1 MFLTTAFVTVSCLAA
16 SELTLDK
23 VAPEQTVLAVS
34 FENLGEMMKRFED
47 NPAAE
52 KFMQM
57 DDLKDPLMAQMPD
70 PMSDAWEA
78 AMEDKSL
85 IEVAQDMRMG
95 MVLFPVVDQET
106 TAVTFGMTMYLD
118 LGESAESLG
127 KIWDEAMEESQS
139 SMPDDMKMELMEMGD
154 TEVIRIDIEQAEDMD
169 EEEDPFG
176 GRGRGRGRGMGMGLS
191 MEDASPKRFFM
202 VRVDENILVSSSRS
216 QMQRMLD
223 VLEGEDVDGGL
234 GALDSWKGVN
244 GFLGDSGFR
253 MVLLTNHLG
262 EMMEAMGQPFM
273 VNMAKPVVVAMFG
286 RIDAIGFNMES
297 AEAPALVTF
306 NMGAWIPEGKSG
318 LMKLMSRNSPR
329 EPIPGWLSADS
340 VSYGRLNFDFEG
352 VIPWLKDVI
361 NSNPMMAMQGGQ
373 AMEQMEPMMQK
384 FMDGMGSTVQMS
396 NSISYPLTAESLGNI
411 WAIDSKDA
419 KSFTDTLSEMAPQ
432 MGFEP
437 RDFQGHQIYSM
448 NTGGMLPGMS
458 SEIAIAVGGG
468 EIYMG
473 SMSSVE
479 QALRSVGSSTAD
491 ENAVAASFK
500 PIESMFSSEPVV
512 YWTVTDLARSMDANA
527 EVAQMQWSKEM
538 ESLRQEDPELAEELG
553 EMMEDE
559 AGPMAMFG
567 ELSEFIGLV
576 GYEVMSVENG
586 FKGTG
591 WVLSPAE

>member
-1 MFLTTAFVTVSCLAA
+1 MFLTTACLTVSCLAA

-23 VAPEQTVLAVS
+23 VAPEQTVFAIS
-34 FENLGEMMKRFED
+34 FEDLGDMMKRFED

-52 KFMQM
+52 KFMGM
-57 DDLKDPLMAQMPD
+57 DELKDPFMDQMPD
-70 PMSDAWEA
+70 PMSDALEA

-85 IEVAQDMRMG
+85 VEVAQDMRMG

-106 TAVTFGMTMYLD
+106 TAVSIGMTMYLD

-127 KIWDEAMEESQS
+127 KVWDEAMEESQS
-139 SMPDDMKMELMEMGD
+139 SMPDDMKMELLEIGD

-176 GRGRGRGRGMGMGLS
+176 GRGRGRGRGMGLS

-202 VRVDENILVSSSRS
+202 VRVDENILVSTSRS

-223 VLEGEDVDGGL
+223 VLEGEDVEGGL
-234 GALDSWKGVN
+234 GGLDSWKGVN

-262 EMMEAMGQPFM
+262 EMMESMGQPFL
-273 VNMAKPVVVAMFG
+273 VNMAKPMVIAMFG

-297 AEAPALVTF
+297 AEAPALATF
-306 NMGAWIPEGKSG
+306 NMGAWIPDGKEG

-329 EPIPGWLSADS
+329 EPIPGWLSAES
-340 VSYGRLNFDFEG
+340 VSYGRLNFDFDG
-352 VIPWLKDVI
+352 VIPWVKDVI
-361 NSNPMMAMQGGQ
+361 NSNPMMAMQGAQ

-396 NSISYPLTAESLGNI
+396 SSISYPLTAESMGNI
-411 WAIDSKDA
+411 WAVDSKNA

-448 NTGGMLPGMS
+448 ETGGMLPGMP
-458 SEIAIAVGGG
+458 SEIAVAVGGG

-473 SMSSVE
+473 AMSSVE
-479 QALRSVGSSTAD
+479 QALRSVGSSTSED
-491 ENAVAASFK
+491 SPAATTFK

-512 YWTVTDLARSMDANA
+512 YWTVSDMGRSMDAQA
-527 EVAQMQWSKEM
+527 KVSMMQWSQEM

-553 EMMEDE
+553 EMMKDE
-559 AGPMAMFG
+559 IGPMAMFG
-567 ELSEFIGLV
+567 ELSEMIGLV
-576 GYEVMSVENG
+576 GYEVTSVENG

-591 WVLSPAE
+591 WILSPVE